1 MRSES
6 NSHFGTGVD
15 ERLVVVAARQAG
27 GASVKV
33 RMQKLPDM
41 NSWQGKFKQA
51 WRRLSWPDVAASVL
65 VLLGTV
71 ALLVG
76 TDGGIYSFVKFL
88 AILSGLY
95 LAFRLAAWGR
105 SRLMWSLRNR
115 LIVAGLFLAV
125 VPMMLLVVLALL
137 AGQILYSQVGGYMLF
152 EDFHGRLGRMADSA
166 ASLASAERT
175 LPAEIPDKVV
185 EAALNGQIQAAYSK
199 DLPGLKIEFHA
210 DPKRLQRIAGANV
223 KEFTGLVQSSLPKP
237 EMHLIAMKE
246 VESPRGRNV
255 VELSVRVT
263 PEFLETVAPELG
275 PIQVTALQR
284 AEGDLS
290 NTLRLGSANY
300 RFMER
305 ISTKRRT
312 LQPASYWLDP
322 EIEGFSKL
330 DATYLEA
337 GEKAGEKQPVFAA
350 FTARPSVLN
359 GRIFSSL
366 GEFSGSRVFEVEAI
380 AGLLLLMQVTAVI
393 TGIVLTRAITGTV
406 DQLYEAT
413 QHVQEGD
420 LAHTVKIERRDQLG
434 ILGESFNLMTGSIRS
449 LIEEQKQKQ
458 RLEGELSIAREVQ
471 NQLFPQRMP
480 SVPGVEI
487 EAICKAARTVSGD
500 YYDFIELSP
509 TRIAIAIADIS
520 GKGISA
526 ALLMASLQAALRS
539 QLLAPGS
546 DTLSTAELVARLN
559 LHLTRN
565 TADDRFATFF
575 IGVYDSE
582 TRLLRYTNAGHLPA
596 FCLCG
601 DHAVYLNKGG
611 MVLGVFEEYEFV
623 QGVET
628 VPPNAVLIGYSDGL
642 VEPEN
647 VYGEEFGITRLR
659 DAALQLNG
667 GSPRTIALGMM
678 QAVEDW
684 AGTPEQADDMTVIVA
699 RMR

>member
-1 MRSES
+1 M
-6 NSHFGTGVD
+6 
-15 ERLVVVAARQAG
+15 
-27 GASVKV
+27 
-33 RMQKLPDM
+33 KL
-41 NSWQGKFKQA
+41 KQI
-51 WRRLSWPDVAASVL
+51 WRRLSRPDLVAIVL
-65 VLLGTV
+65 ALLGTV

-76 TDGGIYSFVKFL
+76 PDGGIYSFAKFL
-88 AILSGLY
+88 GLLSAGY

-105 SRLMWSLRNR
+105 SRLLWSLRNR

-125 VPMMLLVVLALL
+125 VPMLLLVALAVV
-137 AGQILYSQVGGYMLF
+137 AGQILYTQVGGYMLF
-152 EDFHGRLGRMADSA
+152 EDIHGRLGRMADSA
-166 ASLASAERT
+166 ASLAAAERT

-210 DPKRLQRIAGANV
+210 DPKRLQRIAGANA
-223 KEFTGLVQSSLPKP
+223 KEFTGLVQSSGQ
-237 EMHLIAMKE
+237 MHLIAMRE

-255 VELSVRVT
+255 VELSMRVT

-300 RFMER
+300 RFIER

-312 LQPASYWLDP
+312 LQPASYWIDP
-322 EIEGFSKL
+322 AIEGFSKL
-330 DATYLEA
+330 DATYLEQ
-337 GEKAGEKQPVFAA
+337 GEKAGERQPVFAA

-366 GEFSGSRVFEVEAI
+366 GEFSGSLVFEFEVTAV
-380 AGLLLLMQVTAVI
+380 LLVLIQVLAVI

-413 QHVQEGD
+413 RHVQEGD

-471 NQLFPQRMP
+471 NQLFPQRVP

-546 DTLSTAELVARLN
+546 ETLSTAELVGRLN
-559 LHLTRN
+559 VHLTRN

-601 DHAVYLNKGG
+601 DHAVYLDKGG
-611 MVLGVFEEYEFV
+611 MVLGVFEDYEFV

-667 GSPRTIALGMM
+667 SPPRTIALGMM

>member
-1 MRSES
+1 
-6 NSHFGTGVD
+6 
-15 ERLVVVAARQAG
+15 
-27 GASVKV
+27 
-33 RMQKLPDM
+33 M
-41 NSWQGKFKQA
+41 NSWQVNLKQI
-51 WRRLSWPDVAASVL
+51 WRRLSRPDLVAIVL
-65 VLLGTV
+65 AGLGVSAWVLELS
-71 ALLVG
+71 
-76 TDGGIYSFVKFL
+76 GGAYSFVKFL
-88 AILSGLY
+88 GMLSAGY
-95 LAFRLAAWGR
+95 LLFRLAAWGR
-105 SRLMWSLRNR
+105 SRLLWSLRNR

-125 VPMMLLVVLALL
+125 VPMMLLVVLAVV
-137 AGQILYSQVGGYMLF
+137 AGQILYTQVGGYMLF
-152 EDFHGRLGRMADSA
+152 EDIHGRLGRMADSA
-166 ASLASAERT
+166 ASLAAAERT
-175 LPAEIPDKVV
+175 LPAEISDKVV

-210 DPKRLQRIAGANV
+210 DPKRLQRIAGANA
-223 KEFTGLVQSSLPKP
+223 KEFTGLVQSSGQ
-237 EMHLIAMKE
+237 MHLIAMRE

-255 VELSVRVT
+255 VELSMRVT

-300 RFMER
+300 RFIER

-312 LQPASYWLDP
+312 LQPASYWIDP
-322 EIEGFSKL
+322 AIEGFSKL
-330 DATYLEA
+330 DATYLEQ

-366 GEFSGSRVFEVEAI
+366 GEFSGSLVFEFEVTAV
-380 AGLLLLMQVTAVI
+380 LLVLIQVLAVI

-413 QHVQEGD
+413 RHVQEGD

-449 LIEEQKQKQ
+449 LIDEQKQKQ

-471 NQLFPQRMP
+471 NQLFPQRVP

-500 YYDFIELSP
+500 YYDFIQLSP

-546 DTLSTAELVARLN
+546 ETLSTAELVGRLN
-559 LHLTRN
+559 VHLTRN

-601 DHAVYLNKGG
+601 DHAVYLDKGG

-667 GSPRTIALGMM
+667 APPRTIALGMM